1 MARRNLSTE
10 AKSKRVE
17 EQVSQQYF
25 VIILVSSMEEK
36 KMKRRQSLW
45 VCCSMIE
52 IKSNKNKNK
61 NKNKKGSADNT
72 HITNTA
78 RREEIF
84 SAIFGQKSK
93 RSTICL
99 CCSMIEASP
108 SSPVSPH
115 QGQNDLYNEGDALTM
130 VMEPTTKDV
139 KN

>member
-1 MARRNLSTE
+1 
-10 AKSKRVE
+10 
-17 EQVSQQYF
+17 
-25 VIILVSSMEEK
+25 MEEK

-45 VCCSMIE
+45 LCCSMIE
-52 IKSNKNKNK
+52 IKSNNKK
-61 NKNKKGSADNT
+61 NKNKKGSAENT

-115 QGQNDLYNEGDALTM
+115 QGQTDLYNEGDALTM
-130 VMEPTTKDV
+130 VMAPTTKTV